1 MSVDDDQPTATHR
14 FSGDRVTRHTPISF
28 ALAFVHAMRKHDG
41 LTHVPSVRTAIALP
55 RFLTARYF
63 RLGALTAKDYVE
75 AAVLL
80 TPLEDQGVA
89 FELAR
94 ELMFPRERSGETSE
108 AAAPVLGIEGA
119 VAITAAVPEVNDGM
133 SVLESLSGLNLDL
146 GNLDLAALDQ
156 ALDAKVTAATEMRS
170 LDLLT
175 SLATSEDPTQQ
186 SLAALATQFGG
197 AAELEADGIHD
208 ESSARRFL
216 LERLLGGLG
225 ELPPETVLAAGQ
237 AGFTPELLTDV
248 AVPWER
254 AGLLAASEGSS
265 SELKALFE
273 DLLENGSARELGQT
287 LRFVRAGNTKAAKPF
302 QKKAL
307 ASARHLADWAE
318 ILQGLGEFVE
328 PPAALIERS
337 ARENIVRALQAAE
350 VMQKAFSPADER
362 REWRF
367 YDADDD
373 DASAAEDASPE
384 TDLRH
389 TVFAAWAGSLT
400 EVPELEV
407 LLDLCVPGAA
417 WTALVEKAWARF
429 LPELRARD
437 LLSPEARMEHL
448 TAALKLGKR
457 LKETGTTLG
466 KKLAAELATEAMVL
480 VGHRARFLPLLD
492 AVIDLGLVP
501 HDTAAVVKA
510 ALALELS
517 EEDVYARLSQPLEQL
532 KFLIEGNIQ
541 DLQRHLELVDKIT
554 HVPDELLQHLLACC
568 LRDTNRM
575 GLALLLAV
583 ALGPVLNHVGAL
595 GLSGLADQ
603 SMGFKGIGGGEN
615 LLLQWYTHRDEIPSG
630 FKERVRAL
638 ARQALLDAALPW
650 MHKGVGGAERGLLPQ
665 ARTRPFRAGDELD
678 HLDID
683 GTLEALATS
692 GKSLAAMSN
701 EDLMVSD
708 TSSGRAGFTVLI
720 DISGSMSGKDLA
732 ICAIAVVML
741 LGRLKPEEV
750 ALALFESNT
759 HVVKRFAESTDLDDV
774 ASGLLE
780 LRATGGTCVDAA
792 LQFARDEFG
801 SQAEQE
807 RRVLFLL
814 SDFAFS
820 ESEGQLDPLL
830 DGLRELDVHFLGAA
844 HGSVHQHMASHF
856 AGRLEGSITKIPS
869 MAKLPEVLLQALG
882 WISSAPMR

>member
-1 MSVDDDQPTATHR
+1 
-14 FSGDRVTRHTPISF
+14 
-28 ALAFVHAMRKHDG
+28 
-41 LTHVPSVRTAIALP
+41 
-55 RFLTARYF
+55 
-63 RLGALTAKDYVE
+63 
-75 AAVLL
+75 
-80 TPLEDQGVA
+80 
-89 FELAR
+89 
-94 ELMFPRERSGETSE
+94 
-108 AAAPVLGIEGA
+108 
-119 VAITAAVPEVNDGM
+119 
-133 SVLESLSGLNLDL
+133 
-146 GNLDLAALDQ
+146 
-156 ALDAKVTAATEMRS
+156 
-170 LDLLT
+170 
-175 SLATSEDPTQQ
+175 
-186 SLAALATQFGG
+186 
-197 AAELEADGIHD
+197 
-208 ESSARRFL
+208 
-216 LERLLGGLG
+216 
-225 ELPPETVLAAGQ
+225 
-237 AGFTPELLTDV
+237 
-248 AVPWER
+248 
-254 AGLLAASEGSS
+254 
-265 SELKALFE
+265 
-273 DLLENGSARELGQT
+273 
-287 LRFVRAGNTKAAKPF
+287 
-302 QKKAL
+302 
-307 ASARHLADWAE
+307 
-318 ILQGLGEFVE
+318 
-328 PPAALIERS
+328 
-337 ARENIVRALQAAE
+337 
-350 VMQKAFSPADER
+350 
-362 REWRF
+362 
-367 YDADDD
+367 
-373 DASAAEDASPE
+373 
-384 TDLRH
+384 
-389 TVFAAWAGSLT
+389 
-400 EVPELEV
+400 
-407 LLDLCVPGAA
+407 
-417 WTALVEKAWARF
+417 
-429 LPELRARD
+429 
-437 LLSPEARMEHL
+437 
-448 TAALKLGKR
+448 
-457 LKETGTTLG
+457 
-466 KKLAAELATEAMVL
+466 
-480 VGHRARFLPLLD
+480 
-492 AVIDLGLVP
+492 
-501 HDTAAVVKA
+501 
-510 ALALELS
+510 
-517 EEDVYARLSQPLEQL
+517 
-532 KFLIEGNIQ
+532 
-541 DLQRHLELVDKIT
+541 
-554 HVPDELLQHLLACC
+554 
-568 LRDTNRM
+568 
-575 GLALLLAV
+575 LLLAV